1 MSRSIYILFLLGP
14 SFLWAQKPSPAQ
26 LEWHAT
32 EFYFFLHFGP
42 NTFTDMEWGLGTETE
57 DMFNPTHLDCDQ
69 WCTVAKSAGAKGL
82 IITAKHHDGFC
93 LWPSAFSKHTVRE
106 SKWKDGKGDVLRELS
121 DACKRHG
128 LKLGLYLS
136 PWDRN
141 HPKYGTSEYNDI
153 YVKTMTELMTQYG
166 NLFEF
171 WWDGANG
178 EGPNGKRQV
187 YDFHRFEKEAAKMQP
202 NAVIFSD
209 IGPGCRWAG
218 NEQGT
223 IGETNWCMLD
233 TAGFKRGE
241 GGPPTDTL
249 QTGNYNGKNWIPAEC
264 DVSIRPGWF
273 YHEAEDSKVKTPEQI
288 WSIYLKSVGHGANL
302 ILNVPPD
309 RTGRIHPIDSA
320 YLAEFGRLKA
330 QRTKDNL
337 VKSSM
342 LGGQKQ
348 VGAVVLL
355 DRNPSTFIRMPKQ
368 KHLQYIDLELS
379 SSGVNR
385 LFKVQEYL
393 GEGQFVSAFEVQG
406 YDKTTLKWIS
416 LYKGTT
422 IGARRWIPLP
432 DDFKTDRLRMVILGT
447 RKGVRAKISE
457 IAVFR

>member
-1 MSRSIYILFLLGP
+1 MRSIFFIFLFATCFLG
-14 SFLWAQKPSPAQ
+14 AQKPSPAQ

-32 EFYFFLHFGP
+32 EFYLFLHFGP

-57 DMFNPTHLDCDQ
+57 DMFNPTNLDCDQ

-121 DACKRHG
+121 NACKRNG

-153 YVKTMTELMTQYG
+153 YIKTMTELMTQYG
-166 NLFEF
+166 DLFEF

-187 YDFHRFEKEAAKMQP
+187 YDFHRFEQEAVKMQP

-249 QTGNYNGKNWIPAEC
+249 QTGNFNGKNWIPAEC

-288 WSIYLKSVGHGANL
+288 WSIYLRSVGHGANL

-309 RTGRIHPIDSA
+309 RSGRIHPIDSA
-320 YLAEFGRLKA
+320 HLAEFGRLKT

-337 VKSSM
+337 VQSGV

-348 VGAVVLL
+348 VGTAVLF
-355 DRNPSTFIRMPKQ
+355 DRNPKTYMRMPKQ
-368 KHLQYIDLELS
+368 KNLQYIELKLT

-385 LFKVQEYL
+385 FFKVQEYL
-393 GEGQFVSAFEVQG
+393 GDGQFVSAFEVQG
-406 YDKTTLKWIS
+406 YDTTAHQWIS
-416 LYKGTT
+416 LYKGST
-422 IGARRWIPLP
+422 IGSRRLIPLP
-432 DDFKTDRLRMVILGT
+432 DEFKTDRLRLVVLST
-447 RKGVRAKISE
+447 RSGVRAKISE